1 MPQDQV
7 SGARAVQ
14 YGLDT
19 AKKIA
24 QKIGAVKIGNA
35 RSNEYEINGR
45 KILIKC
51 ARQNTKSVG
60 VPYQL
65 LDRVDTI
72 LGSFENENGSYDLYQ
87 MAPNIYRENMR
98 PTSSTGNSAGRVG
111 MVRKSIFLNQG
122 KFFKR
127 VNLS

>member
-1 MPQDQV
+1 MLQDQA

-14 YGLDT
+14 YGLNT

-24 QKIGAVKIGNA
+24 LKIGGVKIGNP
-35 RSNEYEINGR
+35 RSNEYKVKGH

-65 LDRVDTI
+65 LDRVDAI
-72 LGSFENENGSYDLYQ
+72 LGSFENENGSYDLYEIV
-87 MAPNIYRENMR
+87 PKIYRENMR
-98 PTSSTGNSAGRVG
+98 PTRSTGNSAGRVG

-122 KFFKR
+122 KFLKR
-127 VNLS
+127 INLE